1 MSAFTR
7 VADVVQKGAVL
18 GLFSVFGWQV
28 YQIGQQC
35 TEYSQQRRLE
45 KNNQHA
51 EIMKKI
57 NEKVQ
62 EESQPYSVDKIPDR
76 YDRDDD
82 SYLQKTPKLNEK
94 RFG

>member
-1 MSAFTR
+1 MSGFTR
-7 VADVVQKGAVL
+7 VADIVQKGAVL

-28 YQIGQQC
+28 YQIGQNC
-35 TEYSQQRRLE
+35 TEYSQQRRLQ
-45 KNNQHA
+45 KNQHA
-51 EIMKKI
+51 EIMQKI

-62 EESQPYSVDKIPDR
+62 EESQPHSVDKIPDR

-82 SYLQKTPKLNEK
+82 SYLQKTPKLSDK

>member
-35 TEYSQQRRLE
+35 TEYAQDKRLE
-45 KNNQHA
+45 RNQHA

-57 NEKVQ
+57 NEKGTRRILPAVQ
-62 EESQPYSVDKIPDR
+62 CRQNTR
-76 YDRDDD
+76 
-82 SYLQKTPKLNEK
+82 
-94 RFG
+94 